1 MLNFLLPVA
10 KIVGGIVDQVVE
22 DKDLN
27 NKLQQQLKLKL
38 IDQQDAQLNREFKLL
53 EGQLAINLADA
64 KSGSFWQSG
73 WRPLVAWGCGLG
85 LLLHV
90 FVFSIAKLV
99 APELVL
105 PDIDTNLLMGMLAP
119 LLGLGGMRSFDKQK
133 IVKAQQSII

>member
-10 KIVGGIVDQVVE
+10 KIVGNIVDQVVE

-64 KSGSFWQSG
+64 KSGSFWQAGSLTL
-73 WRPLVAWGCGLG
+73 PFSS
-85 LLLHV
+85 HV
-90 FVFSIAKLV
+90 H
-99 APELVL
+99 
-105 PDIDTNLLMGMLAP
+105 
-119 LLGLGGMRSFDKQK
+119 
-133 IVKAQQSII
+133 